1 MDSETRQPRSPRWT
15 VVIGCLVAGLL
26 TFAVVT
32 VVLTAVLDPLIWP
45 SLLVSLP
52 LGFATGSAVAA
63 VGYYY
68 ATRGPESGVD
78 RRTIGIGIVAFFLVF
93 GLLVGGLYAL
103 GQQRLDESYEST
115 YEYRVTLSADQ
126 TLENATVY
134 VPVPVEGGQSRL
146 GEQFVESV
154 RYERHTPSV
163 RGYDGEPAPVNFTYD
178 VVETEHGPMLSISAD
193 RIEVS
198 TVYYRSV
205 ENETTG
211 WNERISPDAYDP
223 SDPSMGVRNDGSF
236 TFTVTTAS
244 ADRIDT
250 ADPFDD
256 EPMLSRS
263 YNRSAVEC
271 TFGADS
277 RHRCYEYDGRVYA
290 NYDTANDT
298 TVYLSSELSGRNEW
312 FSGGWSGNEYREWVH
327 VELQGPQ
334 DGWYLAEGELE
345 VGSGSYRE

>member
-1 MDSETRQPRSPRWT
+1 MDSETNRSRSRRWA
-15 VVIGCLVAGLL
+15 VAAGCLVAGLL
-26 TFAVVT
+26 TFVAVT
-32 VVLTAVLDPLIWP
+32 IVLTAVLDPLIWP

-52 LGFATGSAVAA
+52 LGFAVGSAVAA

-68 ATRGPESGVD
+68 ASRGPESGID
-78 RRTIGIGIVAFFLVF
+78 RRTIGIVAFFLVF

-134 VPVPVEGGQSRL
+134 VPVPLEDGQSRL
-146 GEQFVESV
+146 GEQFVESA

-198 TVYYRSV
+198 TVYYRTV

-223 SDPSMGVRNDGSF
+223 DDPSMGVQNDGSF

-244 ADRIDT
+244 AGRIDT
-250 ADPFDD
+250 ADPFAG

-263 YNRSAVEC
+263 YDRSEVEC
-271 TFGADS
+271 TFATGS

-290 NYDTANDT
+290 DYDTANDT
-298 TVYLSSELSGRNEW
+298 AVYLSSELSGRNEW
-312 FSGGWSGNEYREWVH
+312 FSGGWTGNEYREWIR
-327 VELQGPQ
+327 VELRGRQE
-334 DGWYLAEGELE
+334 GWYLAEGETE
-345 VGSGSYRE
+345 VGSGNYRE